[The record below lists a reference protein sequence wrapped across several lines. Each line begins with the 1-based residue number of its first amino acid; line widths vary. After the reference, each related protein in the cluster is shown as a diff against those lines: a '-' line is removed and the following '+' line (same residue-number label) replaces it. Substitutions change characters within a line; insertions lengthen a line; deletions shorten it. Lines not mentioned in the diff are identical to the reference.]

1 MYYSDNLNH
10 YAKNIFN
17 YSDTIWCVKCRFP
30 EHQHDAPVYAL
41 PPDIAKRNPF
51 PEDCVHIKNT
61 FIYSL
66 TASLWNVNIFFV
78 SQGFKVLE
86 EQHSTCKDLTI
97 LFEKLKWI
105 LFFLFSPEKSS
116 KNIENSFIV
125 SYWLRDW
132 LNLNHTQN
140 ASFFFQCVKI
150 GVRWRQLDT
159 SLPILHPRKGGNM
172 HSFFNDI

>member
-1 MYYSDNLNH
+1 MLKIYLIIRIPYDVLNVDFRSINMMPR
-10 YAKNIFN
+10 YMPF
-17 YSDTIWCVKCRFP
+17 
-30 EHQHDAPVYAL
+30 HQIL
-41 PPDIAKRNPF
+41 PKETFF

-140 ASFFFQCVKI
+140 ASFFFSMCEDRSEVETA
-150 GVRWRQLDT
+150 W
-159 SLPILHPRKGGNM
+159 H
-172 HSFFNDI
+172 

>member
-17 YSDTIWCVKCRFP
+17 YSDTIRCVKCRFP

-41 PPDIAKRNPF
+41 PPDIAKRNLF

-105 LFFLFSPEKSS
+105 LFFYFHLKKVAKILKTVLLFL
-116 KNIENSFIV
+116 IDCVI
-125 SYWLRDW
+125 DW
-132 LNLNHTQN
+132 IWIIHKMRH
-140 ASFFFQCVKI
+140 FFSMCEDRSEVETA
-150 GVRWRQLDT
+150 W
-159 SLPILHPRKGGNM
+159 H
-172 HSFFNDI
+172 